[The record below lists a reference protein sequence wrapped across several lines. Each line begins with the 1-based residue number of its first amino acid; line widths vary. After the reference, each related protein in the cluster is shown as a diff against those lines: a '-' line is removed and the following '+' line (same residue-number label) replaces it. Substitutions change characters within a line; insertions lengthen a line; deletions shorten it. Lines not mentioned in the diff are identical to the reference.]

1 MANQVKLPHTSS
13 FSLTLKTM
21 IINWEKD
28 CNLSIHAYHVHFLYP
43 IREGHILPKD
53 LKITIDD
60 QQYKCCGQNKQPEP
74 HIVRLLLN
82 INISGTD
89 MWTWPGFNP
98 SQAWPL
104 VRYPRSMM
112 RGIISLSSM

>member
-1 MANQVKLPHTSS
+1 MANQVKLPHTSL

-21 IINWEKD
+21 IINWAKD

-43 IREGHILPKD
+43 IREGHILQKD

-74 HIVRLLLN
+74 HTVRLLLN
-82 INISGTD
+82 INMSGTD
-89 MWTWPGFNP
+89 VDL
-98 SQAWPL
+98 AWFQSL
-104 VRYPRSMM
+104 TSLATCE
-112 RGIISLSSM
+112 ISKVNDAWHHLSI